1 MGSGTF
7 SASTFRNYSLKTK
20 GMTLC
25 ANGKLDTKGLS
36 AQEVFKAREI
46 DPSLR
51 IMGSTVRECRDSD
64 EHPATVPVIL
74 ALDVTG
80 SMGGTSVEV
89 ASALGKVMTELYKS
103 VKDVEFMIMAIGDFS
118 YDQAPLQVSQFE
130 SDIRIAEH
138 LDKVYFEGGGGGNY
152 SESYTAAWL
161 VGARHTDLDC
171 WKRGKKGLII
181 TIGDEQINPHLP
193 KGNLR
198 QLIGEPVQAD
208 VETKDLREEV
218 RPKYDIA
225 HIHIEHGYGSH
236 DRLPEVRRSCEQYD
250 VPMFVSSVDGVSDVI
265 IRLVKEHAGSDN
277 VATEIAVEVQAAPD
291 VKPTDGDI
299 TW

>member
-7 SASTFRNYSLKTK
+7 SASTFRNYSLQTKARGITRDGKVDLK
-20 GMTLC
+20 GM
-25 ANGKLDTKGLS
+25 S

-46 DPSLR
+46 DPALR
-51 IMGSTVRECRDSD
+51 IMGSTVRECRDSE

-80 SMGGTSVEV
+80 SMGGTSVEI

-103 VKDVEFMIMAIGDFS
+103 VKDVEFLIMAIGDFS

-181 TIGDEQINPHLP
+181 TIGDEQINPYLP
-193 KGNLR
+193 EG
-198 QLIGEPVQAD
+198 QLKQHIGEAVQANI
-208 VETKDLREEV
+208 ETKDLREEV
-218 RPKYDIA
+218 RPKYELA
-225 HIHIEHGYGSH
+225 HIHIEHGASSR
-236 DRLPEVRRSCEQYD
+236 DRTRDIQASCAKYD
-250 VPMFVSSVDGVSDVI
+250 VPFLISSVDGVSDVI
-265 IRLVKEHAGSDN
+265 IQLVKAFAQSDN
-277 VATEIAVEVQAAPD
+277 VATEVAVEVPASPA
-291 VKPTDGDI
+291 KPAEGDI

>member
-7 SASTFRNYSLKTK
+7 SASTFRTYTMSTK
-20 GMTLC
+20 ARGMS
-25 ANGKLDTKGLS
+25 ADGKADLKGLS

-46 DPSLR
+46 DPALR

-103 VKDVEFMIMAIGDFS
+103 VKDVEFMIMAIGDF
-118 YDQAPLQVSQFE
+118 YCDQAPLQVSQFE

-138 LDKVYFEGGGGGNY
+138 LDKVFFEGGGGNNAY
-152 SESYTAAWL
+152 ESYTGAWL

-171 WKRGKKGLII
+171 WKRNKKGLII
-181 TIGDEQINPHLP
+181 TIGDEPLNPYLP
-193 KGNLR
+193 EG
-198 QLIGEPVQAD
+198 QLKQYIGEHVQGD
-208 VETKDLREEV
+208 VETKVLREEI

-225 HIHIEHGYGSH
+225 HIHIEHGFGSKERTN
-236 DRLPEVRRSCEQYD
+236 DVKSTCEQFD
-250 VPMFVSSVDGVSDVI
+250 VPLFISSVNGVSDVI
-265 IRLVKEHAGSDN
+265 VQLVKQHAGSDN
-277 VATEIAVEVQAAPD
+277 VATEIEIPAGTPPAQE
-291 VKPTDGDI
+291 GDI